1 MTWFKNGINQ
11 KVSVQKQ
18 KHEAISKGHSKY
30 QKKKNDR
37 NKIKCIN
44 YNEYIKYSVKRKN
57 FRLDF
62 KNLTTCY

>member
-30 QKKKNDR
+30 KKKKMTEIR
-37 NKIKCIN
+37 S
-44 YNEYIKYSVKRKN
+44 SVSIIMNTLNILLKERI
-57 FRLDF
+57 LD
-62 KNLTTCY
+62 